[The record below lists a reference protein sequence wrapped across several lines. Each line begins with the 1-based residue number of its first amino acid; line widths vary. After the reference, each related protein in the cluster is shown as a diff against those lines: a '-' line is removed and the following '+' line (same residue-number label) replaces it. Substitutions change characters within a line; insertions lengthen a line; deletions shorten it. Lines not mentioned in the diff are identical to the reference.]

1 MSDEMNQV
9 RSFLEKHR
17 TAKIANSREI
27 RLTMQDADILAA
39 SIAVMLARE
48 SEMAAKII
56 DLQSQI
62 LSAEIKQDGGSF

>member
-1 MSDEMNQV
+1 MSDEINQV

-17 TAKIANSREI
+17 IAKMANSREI
-27 RLTMQDADILAA
+27 RLTMHDADILAA

-56 DLQSQI
+56 DLQAQI
-62 LSAEIKQDGGSF
+62 MSAEIKQDGGKF

>member
-1 MSDEMNQV
+1 MSDEKNQV

-39 SIAVMLARE
+39 SIAVMLAKE
-48 SEMAAKII
+48 LELSAKVM
-56 DLQSQI
+56 DLQQQI
-62 LSAEIKQDGGSF
+62 MSAEIKQDGGRF

>member
-1 MSDEMNQV
+1 MSDEINQV

-48 SEMAAKII
+48 SEMAHKIV
-56 DLQSQI
+56 DLQNQI
-62 LSAEIKQDGGSF
+62 MTAEIKQDGGRF